1 MFPAASD
8 TWTITLYRP
17 TAAEHGIA
25 QSLVHVP
32 ERFVPAV
39 LYIEAEETVR
49 PVGPVILKFA
59 DAIPTL
65 SEAVTEIAWT
75 VWHTS
80 SVVGVVVAEATTG
93 R

>member
-1 MFPAASD
+1 LYLPSAAV
-8 TWTITLYRP
+8 
-17 TAAEHGIA
+17 HGIA
-25 QSLVHVP
+25 QSFVHVP

-39 LYIEAEETVR
+39 LYIEAVETVK

-65 SEAVTEIAWT
+65 SDAVTETARS
-75 VWHTS
+75 VWQTS